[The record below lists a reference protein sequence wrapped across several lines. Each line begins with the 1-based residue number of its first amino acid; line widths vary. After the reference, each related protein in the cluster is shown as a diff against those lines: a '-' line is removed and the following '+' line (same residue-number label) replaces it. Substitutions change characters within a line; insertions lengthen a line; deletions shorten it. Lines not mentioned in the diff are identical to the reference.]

1 MSNCNSC
8 GLEQAG
14 DAIYCSSCGIS
25 LQPFPITGQLSPPV
39 PRGEVRRVIK
49 RTAIGIGAVIGLLI
63 IVAIVTGFVQLPG
76 KVQAAGEPP
85 TASLVLAETEASP
98 ISLDELFRA
107 NERRIRN
114 AVDDRAKIIQS
125 INADEDAVG
134 IRSKVAPSG
143 ERPLHNLPPKQV
155 KEEPLGF

>member
-25 LQPFPITGQLSPPV
+25 LHRFPITGQLSLPPV
-39 PRGEVRRVIK
+39 PRGEVRRLIK

-63 IVAIVTGFVQLPG
+63 IVAIVTDFVQLPG

-85 TASLVLAETEASP
+85 TASLVLAETEAAP
-98 ISLDELFRA
+98 ISLDELFRE

-125 INADEDAVG
+125 INAGKGAVG

-143 ERPLHNLPPKQV
+143 ERPLHNPPRNK
-155 KEEPLGF
+155 